1 MTRSVRV
8 YPEDR
13 SGPFPVPPA
22 TFEDREGR
30 AIELRAAGPD
40 DVDAIA
46 EMYVAFDPADRAQG
60 IPPTGESAVREW
72 LDTVLAEGPDVVAR
86 HDGAVVG
93 HATLVAA
100 PDVPDR
106 LAGDEAPDPD
116 GDAAELAIFVL
127 QGYQGA
133 GIGRRLLETTLGH
146 GATAGFGRV
155 WLTVERWNH
164 AAVGLYE
171 SIGFERSGTDRF
183 ELEMAIRLR
192 TDGDPP
198 AVTDATEPQTDS
210 TG

>member
-1 MTRSVRV
+1 MTRPVRT
-8 YPEDR
+8 YPDEP

-22 TFEDREGR
+22 SFEDREGR
-30 AIELRAAGPD
+30 GIDLCAAGPE
-40 DVDAIA
+40 DVDDIV

-86 HDGAVVG
+86 YDGGVVG

-100 PDVPDR
+100 PDTPER
-106 LAGDEAPDPD
+106 LAGDDAEPD
-116 GDAAELAIFVL
+116 GEAAELAIFVL

-133 GIGRRLLETTLGH
+133 GIGRRLLETTLGR
-146 GATAGFGRV
+146 GAAAGFERV

-183 ELEMAIRLR
+183 ELEMAIRVR
-192 TDGDPP
+192 TDGEPP
-198 AVTDATEPQTDS
+198 PVADATADQTDS

>member
-1 MTRSVRV
+1 MTRNVRV
-8 YPEDR
+8 YPDEP
-13 SGPFPVPPA
+13 SGPFPTPPA

-30 AIELRAAGPD
+30 HIDLEVAERADLD
-40 DVDAIA
+40 DIVA
-46 EMYVAFDPADRAQG
+46 MYVEFDPADRAQG
-60 IPPTGESAVREW
+60 IPPTGESAIREW

-100 PDVPDR
+100 PDTPER
-106 LAGDEAPDPD
+106 LAGDDADPED
-116 GDAAELAIFVL
+116 DAAELAIFVL
-127 QGYQGA
+127 QGHQGA

-146 GATAGFGRV
+146 GASEGFDRV

-171 SIGFERSGTDRF
+171 SVGFERSGTDRF
-183 ELEMAIRLR
+183 ELEMAIRVR
-192 TDGDPP
+192 TGDDP
-198 AVTDATEPQTDS
+198 AVEDATRDQTDS